1 MKSYVLDASVA
12 GAWLIE
18 EQQSKSAIQFRN
30 QALGSVA
37 IIPQLFR
44 YEIANLIL
52 NNTRKNATEAR
63 EVAFKFIESI
73 PVMVDFKT
81 PTYLDLVELATEAQL
96 TVYDA
101 IYLELAIRYEVPLAT
116 YDKKLA
122 KAAIKLDIEI
132 LG

>member
-52 NNTRKNATEAR
+52 NNTRKNENEAR
-63 EVAFKFIESI
+63 EAAFKFIESI

>member
-12 GAWLIE
+12 GAWLFE
-18 EQQSKSAIQFRN
+18 EQQSKNAIQLRN

-52 NNTRKNATEAR
+52 NNTRKNVTEAR
-63 EVAFKFIESI
+63 ESAFKFIESI

-81 PTYLDLVELATEAQL
+81 PMYLGLVELASDAQL
-96 TVYDA
+96 TVYDS

-122 KAAIKLDIEI
+122 KAAIKLGIEI

>member
-1 MKSYVLDASVA
+1 LKSYVLDASVA
-12 GAWLIE
+12 GAWLFE
-18 EQQSKSAIQFRN
+18 EQQSKSAIKFRN
-30 QALGSVA
+30 QALVSMA

-52 NNTRKNATEAR
+52 NNTRKNVTKAR

-81 PTYLDLVELATEAQL
+81 PMYLDLVELASDAQL
-96 TVYDA
+96 TVYDS

-122 KAAIKLDIEI
+122 RAAIKMGIEI

>member
-44 YEIANLIL
+44 YEIANLVL
-52 NNTRKNATEAR
+52 NNTRKNENEAR
-63 EVAFKFIESI
+63 EAAFKFIESI

-81 PTYLDLVELATEAQL
+81 PMYLDLVELATEAQL

-122 KAAIKLDIEI
+122 KAAIKLGIEI

>member
-12 GAWLIE
+12 GAWLFE

-52 NNTRKNATEAR
+52 NNTRKNENEAR
-63 EVAFKFIESI
+63 EAAFKFIESI